1 LVEPII
7 SPDFYQPTP
16 FEMFWSEMDEAHMS
30 ADKSSVEQ
38 ASWSAAVARISDF
51 DGMDAAQVE
60 A

>member
-1 LVEPII
+1 
-7 SPDFYQPTP
+7 
-16 FEMFWSEMDEAHMS
+16 MFWSEMDEAHMS